1 MEFLRSESRLKR
13 IASDRQQ
20 LFQEFQA
27 GLWTPAQYR
36 EMVSDLLKSP
46 SAKRCHEHSPDW
58 DEDLLETLM
67 GTSAEI

>member
-1 MEFLRSESRLKR
+1 MEFLRSESHHKH

-27 GLWTPAQYR
+27 GLWTPAQYQ

-46 SAKRCHEHSPDW
+46 SAKRHREHSPDW
-58 DEDLLETLM
+58 DEDLLGASM

>member
-13 IASDRQQ
+13 IASDHQQ

-46 SAKRCHEHSPDW
+46 SAKRRREHSPDW

>member
-1 MEFLRSESRLKR
+1 MEFLCSESCHKH
-13 IASDRQQ
+13 IASERQQ

-46 SAKRCHEHSPDW
+46 SANRRCERSPDW
-58 DEDLLETLM
+58 DEDLLGSSM
-67 GTSAEI
+67 GSSAEI